1 MQGHHIHVRDRVEVA
16 LSGSDPSLDGSVAD
30 GSAADGSAYSWA
42 LPVGWRR
49 KGGGKNE
56 VSDGKVHLEVL
67 LFTAAGPGALHL
79 VQHQVLQAARE
90 DPEHRNRKKGH
101 VPGVTNN
108 FISEHGDALI
118 WVDVD
123 SKHILSVGYDQW
135 DFFLR
140 VVSRVLILSVTSEVQ
155 STGQVMLCDSNP
167 SMLPQMGFGP
177 AMDIALF
184 EPAPNSAAGGFWVNL
199 EGMFASRHNTSR
211 IDVNPLTA
219 PQLPSSWDS
228 MDISWDSIPS
238 PDGQVP
244 ECQST
249 FHLLTFS
256 RCKFGEVGVTGTWTI
271 EPGVFCTVRDPRLP
285 QLLLHSDTP
294 EVRW

>member
-1 MQGHHIHVRDRVEVA
+1 MQGHHIHVRNRVEVA
-16 LSGSDPSLDGSVAD
+16 LPGCVPRSDG
-30 GSAADGSAYSWA
+30 GAAVQKRAYSYA

-49 KGGGKNE
+49 KRGGKNVVPGSE
-56 VSDGKVHLEVL
+56 VHLEVL
-67 LFTAAGPGALHL
+67 LLTAAGPGTLHL

-90 DPEHRNRKKGH
+90 DPQHEERKKGH
-101 VPGVTNN
+101 VPGVTDA
-108 FISEHGDALI
+108 FISEHRDALI
-118 WVDVD
+118 WADID
-123 SKHILSVGYDQW
+123 SEHMLSVGYEQW

-140 VVSRVLILSVTSEVQ
+140 AVSRVLIRSPEHKA
-155 STGQVMLCDSNP
+155 MLCDTCA

-211 IDVNPLTA
+211 IDANPLTA
-219 PQLPSSWDS
+219 PGFPQGSEM
-228 MDISWDSIPS
+228 MDIFWDKEV
-238 PDGQVP
+238 PDSQVT

-256 RCKFGEVGVTGTWTI
+256 RCKFGEVGVTGAWTI
-271 EPGVFCTVRDPRLP
+271 ESGGFCTVRDPSLP

-294 EVRW
+294 EVR